1 MPARLKHIEVENFKS
16 YRGHRVIGP
25 LKPFNAVIGPNGSG
39 KSNFMDAISFVMGE
53 KTQSLRVKRL
63 SDLIHGA
70 AISKP
75 ISRSAS
81 VTAVFI
87 LEEES
92 GKEVS
97 FQRSVQG
104 SSSEYRINGSVVSN
118 NEYLAEL
125 EKLRI
130 NVKGK
135 NFLVFQGAVESV
147 AMKNP
152 KEMTTLFEEISG
164 SGALK
169 EEYDRLKQ
177 QMQKAQEEINFA
189 YQKKKGI
196 NAERKEARLEKEEAD
211 KYARL
216 KDDLNDKL
224 VEHQLFRLYHN
235 EREMKNLENDL
246 KHKQREVE
254 KIEKK
259 KERAEELLKEKKKEQ
274 GKFNRELAKIEQDIR
289 EVEVEISKKRPQFIK
304 AKERVSH
311 MQKKLDGAIKTLEQ
325 ARKAHEA
332 HMNDIKKLEDE
343 LAEVEKSKEEY
354 ESQIAGESQSQGR
367 DVHLEDEQVKEYHRL
382 KEEAAKR
389 SARYMQELDSVNR
402 EQKSDQDR
410 LDNVSRMRT
419 DAENKHRQKC
429 HEKEEMEKRIEKLA
443 EHIRLSE
450 QALQDQKQLRADLQS
465 DVGSSKDRVHE
476 IQKQLDDVLEQLGD
490 ARTDKHED
498 ARRKKKQEIV
508 ERFKSNYPGVYD
520 RMINICQPI
529 HKRYNVAITK
539 VLGKFMEAIVVDSE
553 HTARQCIKYLKEQ
566 MLDPETFL
574 PLDYLQVKAVKER
587 LRNITEPKGVKLLYD
602 VLQFEPQAVAKAVLF
617 ATNNALVCETPDD
630 AMKVA
635 YELGG
640 RYDAV
645 ALDGTYYQKSG
656 IISGGS
662 LDLARKAKRWDEKH
676 ISQLKAQKEKLTEE
690 LRDAMKKSRK
700 ESELN
705 TVDSQIRGLETRLRY
720 AKTDMESTMKQIK
733 AVDAEL
739 AKLSEE
745 MVKYGPKIEEIER
758 TMQTREQQI
767 EEIKLQMNSVE
778 DVVFSKFCQEIGI
791 RNIRQYE
798 DRELRA
804 QEERKQKRLEFQK
817 QINRITSNLEFEKSR
832 DTQNNVSRWERTVND
847 EEERLETCRKQEAKQ
862 REEIDKD
869 LQQVEQLKAQRL
881 NKKQEVDGME
891 EELGK
896 ARREVG
902 SIAKDV
908 QAAQKAVVSLETKI
922 EGKKSERHA
931 ILMQC
936 KMDDIAIPMIVGNM
950 EDIVASDPSQSSS
963 GDTSST
969 VQQYEKEARIK
980 IDYNVLSDNLKD
992 LEEKDEIKKMAD
1004 KLLNSIKSLQ
1014 DTLTKIQAPNMR
1026 AIQKLELAQGKLQS
1040 TNEEF
1045 ENLRKQNKKAKAA
1058 FERIKQQRY
1067 ERFTRCFDHVSNE
1080 IDNIYKALAQ
1090 NQSAQAFLGAE
1101 NPEEPY
1107 LDGINYNCVAPG
1119 KRFQPMSNLSGGE
1132 KTVAAL
1138 ALLFAI
1144 HSYQPAPFFV
1154 LDEVDAALDNTNI
1167 GKVAKYI
1174 REKTESLQTI
1184 VISLKEE
1191 FYSHADSLIGIC
1203 PQPADCLVSQVLTVD
1218 LTKYP
1223 M

>member
-1 MPARLKHIEVENFKS
+1 MPPRLKHIEVENFKS
-16 YRGHRVIGP
+16 YRGHRIIGP

-81 VTAVFI
+81 VTAVFV

-92 GKEVS
+92 GKEIS

-104 SSSEYRINGSVVSN
+104 SSSEYRINGTVVSN

-152 KEMTTLFEEISG
+152 KEMTALFEEISG

-259 KERAEELLKEKKKEQ
+259 KEKAEELLKEKKKEQ
-274 GKFNRELAKIEQDIR
+274 GRFNRELAKIEQDIR

-343 LAEVEKSKEEY
+343 LGEVEQAKEEY

-367 DVHLEDEQVKEYHRL
+367 DVHLEDEQVIEYHRL

-450 QALQDQKQLRADLQS
+450 QALQDQKQLRSDLQS

-520 RMINICQPI
+520 RMINMCQPI

-574 PLDYLQVKAVKER
+574 PLDYLQAKPVKER
-587 LRNITEPKGVKLLYD
+587 LRSITDPKGVKLLYD

-617 ATNNALVCETPDD
+617 ATNNALVCETPED

-733 AVDAEL
+733 AVDTEL
-739 AKLSEE
+739 GKLSEE
-745 MVKYGPKIEEIER
+745 MHKYGPKIEEIEK

-778 DVVFSKFCQEIGI
+778 DVVFSQFCQEIGI

-847 EEERLETCRKQEAKQ
+847 EEERLETCKKQEQKQ

-869 LQQVEQLKAQRL
+869 LHQVEQLKAQRL

-908 QAAQKAVVSLETKI
+908 QAVQKAVVSLESKI

-950 EDIVASDPSQSSS
+950 EDIAASDPSQSSS
-963 GDTSST
+963 GDLSST

-980 IDYNVLSDNLKD
+980 IDYNMLSDNLKD

-1058 FERIKQQRY
+1058 FERSKQQRY

-1080 IDNIYKALAQ
+1080 IDNIYKSLAQ

-1223 M
+1223 